1 MNTSVKMI
9 LVLTIIA
16 TLSGG
21 LLSFWDAF
29 TSPKIEEYR
38 QKEVKKAVKE
48 VLPSAENYREDIK
61 TAGPYTFYLGYD
73 GNELIGLAFNVKGG
87 GFQDIISLMVGVT
100 PDFSQITGLSVLDQK
115 ETPGLGTKI
124 AEDPS
129 RKGDET
135 WFTNQFRGKSP
146 FPEIYYVKNKKAE
159 ADSEIEAI
167 SGATISSQAVINIL
181 NFHIARAKEAW
192 SNPGQADLMQD
203 CDEKTP
209 DQHIRISEED
219 ALFNV
224 LPSADK
230 YVKKEAGNFK
240 FFLTYN
246 ENKISGIAYRSE
258 GRGYEGPI
266 KLLIGLEPDFE
277 TITGLAVLEY
287 CETPGFGT
295 RILSDPSRPAEK
307 NWFLQQFPGK
317 KISPALTLIHNK
329 EPGLPNEIEAVSG
342 ATVTSQ
348 TIINIIN
355 TSVPEARTAFQSIK

>member
-21 LLSFWDAF
+21 LLSFWDAY
-29 TSPKIEEYR
+29 TLPKIEEYR

-73 GNELIGLAFNVKGG
+73 GDELIGLAFNVKGG
-87 GFQDIISLMVGVT
+87 GFQDIISLMVGVS

-135 WFTNQFRGKSP
+135 WFTDQFRGKTP
-146 FPEIYYVKNKKAE
+146 FPEMYYVKNKKAE
-159 ADSEIEAI
+159 AETEIEAI

-181 NFHIARAKEAW
+181 NFHIARAKKAW
-192 SNPGQADLMQD
+192 LNPDQTDLMQD
-203 CDEKTP
+203 CDEISP
-209 DQHIRISEED
+209 DQHVKISVDD
-219 ALFNV
+219 ALHIVF
-224 LPSADK
+224 PSANK
-230 YVKKEAGNFK
+230 YEKMKTGNFE
-240 FFLTYN
+240 FYMTYN

-258 GRGYEGPI
+258 GKGYEGPI
-266 KLLIGLEPDFE
+266 TLFIGLKPDFE
-277 TITGLAVLEY
+277 TIYGLTVLEH

-295 RILSDPSRPAEK
+295 RILSDPSKPADK
-307 NWFLQQFPGK
+307 NWFLKQFTGK
-317 KISPALTLIHNK
+317 KIHRALTLIHNK
-329 EPGLPNEIEAVSG
+329 EPESASEIEAVSG

-348 TIINIIN
+348 TIVNIVN
-355 TSVPEARTAFQSIK
+355 KSVPEARTAFQSIK